1 MSTKKTKD
9 LKKQL
14 SDMEK
19 SLLKLQDEIQPL
31 FNFDDLGK
39 QVEILKKTTAS
50 NLKKMPNDMGETCI
64 HGNSWHS
71 NCSDCDESH
80 TIDDIFLLVEEY
92 PNDTELGEKVRELY
106 NHYMS
111 DSDNTKE

>member
-1 MSTKKTKD
+1 MASKKTSD
-9 LKKQL
+9 LKNQIN
-14 SDMEK
+14 DMEA
-19 SLLKLQDEIQPL
+19 SLLKLQEEIKPL
-31 FNFDDLGK
+31 FDFDDLGK
-39 QVEILKKTTAS
+39 QISILKKTTRQ
-50 NLKKMPNDMGETCI
+50 NLDKMPSNMGETCI

-92 PNDTELGEKVRELY
+92 PNDTKLGEKVRELY

-111 DSDNTKE
+111 DSDNTEE